1 MKLDAAAARRAISE
15 HVATPLGLS
24 LADAANGIL
33 RIAVSSMSY
42 AVKGVSTERG
52 LDAAA
57 FCLIA
62 YGGAGPLHATQI
74 AREIGMSRVIIP
86 RAPRHF
92 CAFGILPSDLRFDF
106 LRTWFTRLEDAPVA
120 EIERIYRQL
129 AGQRTKALS

>member
-62 YGGAGPLHATQI
+62 YGGAGPPHPTQI
-74 AREIGMSRVIIP
+74 AREIGMSRALIP
-86 RAPRHF
+86 PPPPPLFALRL
-92 CAFGILPSDLRFDF
+92 LPSGLRHH
-106 LRTWFTRLEDAPVA
+106 LVCPPFTRPPGPPL
-120 EIERIYRQL
+120 
-129 AGQRTKALS
+129 

>member
-62 YGGAGPLHATQI
+62 YGGAGPLHAPQI
-74 AREIGMSRVIIP
+74 PREIRMSRGIIP
-86 RAPRHF
+86 PPPRHL
-92 CAFGILPSDLRFDF
+92 CALRQLPSDLC
-106 LRTWFTRLEDAPVA
+106 
-120 EIERIYRQL
+120 
-129 AGQRTKALS
+129 